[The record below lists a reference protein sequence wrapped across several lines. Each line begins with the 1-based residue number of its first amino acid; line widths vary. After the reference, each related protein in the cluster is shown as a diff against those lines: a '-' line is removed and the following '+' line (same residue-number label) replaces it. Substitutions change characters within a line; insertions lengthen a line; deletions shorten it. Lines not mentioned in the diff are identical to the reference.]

1 MKSSKIVFTFGEQ
14 SHILMTDNDIIRGIR
29 ENSESAWR
37 ELFARTHSQFAPK
50 ITAILKKSLA
60 ITYEDIYE
68 QSCLDL
74 MDNVKDGKLV
84 ESEDV
89 NLSGYMYTICWRL
102 ALKAETKR
110 KRAEGRMEEYLPEE
124 KVQLEYD
131 PADQDIAENEAM
143 AFLNKVLES
152 MPIQC
157 RQIFRRFYWDKMPMK
172 DIAAAMGLKN
182 DDVAKATKSK
192 CMKKFKDIAKAV
204 LADDEKAEDAVRRT
218 VERDA
223 LRDLL
228 EECRKEAAGDWAVA
242 ALKDNGDKK
251 D

>member
-1 MKSSKIVFTFGEQ
+1 
-14 SHILMTDNDIIRGIR
+14 MTDNDIIRGIR

-37 ELFARTHSQFAPK
+37 AFFAKTHDQFKPK
-50 ITAILKKSLA
+50 ISALLKRASET
-60 ITYEDIYE
+60 TYEDIYE

-124 KVQLEYD
+124 EVQLEYD
-131 PADQDIAENEAM
+131 PADQDTAENEAM

-192 CMKKFKDIAKAV
+192 CMKKFKDIARAMLV
-204 LADDEKAEDAVRRT
+204 DDEKAEEAVRRT

-228 EECRKEAAGDWAVA
+228 EECRNEASGDWSIA
-242 ALKDNGDKK
+242 AMSSEDETDN
-251 D
+251 

>member
-1 MKSSKIVFTFGEQ
+1 
-14 SHILMTDNDIIRGIR
+14 MTDNDIIRGIR

-37 ELFARTHSQFAPK
+37 AFFAKTHDQFKPK
-50 ITAILKKSLA
+50 ISAILKRASET
-60 ITYEDIYE
+60 TYEDIYE

-110 KRAEGRMEEYLPEE
+110 KRAEVRMEEYLPEE
-124 KVQLEYD
+124 EVQLEYD
-131 PADQDIAENEAM
+131 PADQDTAENEAM

-192 CMKKFKDIAKAV
+192 CMKKFKDIAKAM